1 MENIESLKSGLEND
15 QVDSPKTEF
24 FKDSETEHS
33 PNSKPKWE
41 YSSEWDEE
49 TLSRLASEFPHVE
62 GLTYLDHAAST
73 LYSKS
78 QVDAVSR
85 ELTPK
90 KYSPLKNVYPKKYS
104 PLKNPRWTRCR
115 GSSPPPWW
123 QTRTQVDEAPS

>member
-15 QVDSPKTEF
+15 QDDSQKPKTEL

-78 QVDAVSR
+78 QVKKIF
-85 ELTPK
+85 TPE
-90 KYSPLKNVYPKKYS
+90 KYSPLKNIHP
-104 PLKNPRWTRCR
+104 
-115 GSSPPPWW
+115 
-123 QTRTQVDEAPS
+123 